1 LQVLETLIEDIK
13 KSKRDGSLS
22 IFQGLLDSKL
32 PASEKSTERLF
43 CEARIVLA
51 AGTDTTATMM
61 TKLIFHLLADP
72 DVLQKLKAELEGAIP
87 DVNKLP
93 TAAQVEN
100 LPWLVSP

>member
-1 LQVLETLIEDIK
+1 
-13 KSKRDGSLS
+13 
-22 IFQGLLDSKL
+22 
-32 PASEKSTERLF
+32 
-43 CEARIVLA
+43 
-51 AGTDTTATMM
+51 MM